1 MTESRFYR
9 FLQALNPKE
18 LKRFRKY
25 MESPFFVTHEKLFM
39 LFEIFERHLIS
50 NSKDPIEKE
59 NVWKELY
66 PDRPFDYD
74 FLRKLQHLLV
84 DLGYDF
90 LAQLAFDE
98 NLPQKSHSALQM
110 LSRKQMT
117 DFFEPAIRAG
127 MNHLKKEPN
136 RPGTYYYDLYSIEK
150 YHYVLENL
158 ESARVQKVNIQKLNL
173 YDIDG
178 HINTFYFA
186 EKLKY
191 YCLLLSWSK
200 MTNVN
205 LDVPFIEEVVKAI
218 HTRNYIEIPAIAIY
232 YQIYLTFIEPENEF
246 HFIKLKDLIKAHIH
260 LFPSNDAR
268 DIMNSAIN
276 YTIQKQNQGE
286 LKYSKDNFELWKEA
300 LDKEIVLTNGELSP
314 WAFKNIITLALRL
327 SEFKWVE
334 DFIEL
339 YGNKINIEYR
349 ENAIN
354 YNKAS
359 LYFYKRDY
367 NKVIPLLQQIQYD
380 EVNYGLG
387 SKSLL
392 LATFYELDEFESLS
406 SLYESFKHFID
417 RNKSISDHIKKS
429 YLQLIK
435 ITKKLT
441 QNRLDKAK
449 LISIKA
455 EIISTQVAS
464 KNWLLEKVDELLQ

>member
-59 NVWKELY
+59 NAWKELY

-218 HTRNYIEIPAIAIY
+218 HTRNYLEIPAIAIY
-232 YQIYLTFIEPENEF
+232 YQIYLTFIEPEDES
-246 HFIKLKDLIKAHIH
+246 HFEKLKMLIKKHIH
-260 LFPSNDAR
+260 LFPEGDAR

-276 YTIQKQNQGE
+276 YTIQKQNQGQ
-286 LKYSKDNFELWKEA
+286 LRYSKDNFELWNQA
-300 LDKEIVLTNGELSP
+300 LDNEIVFTNGELSP
-314 WAFKNIITLALRL
+314 WAFKNIVTLGLRL
-327 SEFKWVE
+327 NEYDWVE
-334 DFIEL
+334 EFIER
-339 YGNKINIEYR
+339 YGQKINKEYQD
-349 ENAIN
+349 NAIT

-359 LYFYKRDY
+359 LYFYRKEYD
-367 NKVIPLLQQIQYD
+367 KAIPLLQRVQFD

-387 SKSLL
+387 AKSLL
-392 LATFYELDEFESLS
+392 LATFYELNEFDALNSF
-406 SLYESFKHFID
+406 YDSFKIFIQ
-417 RNKSISDHIKKS
+417 RNKSITEERKKS
-429 YLQLIK
+429 YLQLIRL
-435 ITKKLT
+435 TRKLT
-441 QNRLDKAK
+441 ELQNDDNK
-449 LISIKA
+449 LSKLKT
-455 EIISTQVAS
+455 EIQMSQAMS
-464 KNWLLEKVDELLQ
+464 KKWLLEKVDELLQ

>member
-218 HTRNYIEIPAIAIY
+218 HTRNYLEIPAIAIY
-232 YQIYLTFIEPENEF
+232 YQIYLTFIEPEDES
-246 HFIKLKDLIKAHIH
+246 HFEKLKVLIKKHIH
-260 LFPSNDAR
+260 LFPEGDAR

-276 YTIQKQNQGE
+276 YTIQKHNSGNFSFYYE
-286 LKYSKDNFELWKEA
+286 NFELYKEA
-300 LDKEIVLTNGELSP
+300 IDKEIILINGELSP
-314 WAFKNIITLALRL
+314 WAFKNIVTLGLRL
-327 SEFKWVE
+327 NEYDWVE
-334 DFIEL
+334 EFIER
-339 YGNKINIEYR
+339 YGQKINKEYQD
-349 ENAIN
+349 NAIT

-359 LYFYKRDY
+359 LYFYRKEYD
-367 NKVIPLLQQIQYD
+367 KAIPLLQRVQFD

-387 SKSLL
+387 AKSLL
-392 LATFYELDEFESLS
+392 LATFYELNEFDALNSF
-406 SLYESFKHFID
+406 YDSFKIFIQ
-417 RNKSISDHIKKS
+417 RNKSITEERKKS
-429 YLQLIK
+429 YLQLIRL
-435 ITKKLT
+435 TRKLT
-441 QNRLDKAK
+441 ELQNDDNK
-449 LISIKA
+449 LSKLKT
-455 EIISTQVAS
+455 EIQMSQAMS
-464 KNWLLEKVDELLQ
+464 KKWLLEKVDELLQ

>member
-218 HTRNYIEIPAIAIY
+218 HTRNYLEIPAIAIY
-232 YQIYLTFIEPENEF
+232 YQIYLTFIEPEDES
-246 HFIKLKDLIKAHIH
+246 HFEKLKMLIKKHIH
-260 LFPSNDAR
+260 LFPEGDAR

-276 YTIQKQNQGE
+276 YTIQKQNQGQ
-286 LKYSKDNFELWKEA
+286 LRYSKDNFELWNQA
-300 LDKEIVLTNGELSP
+300 LDNEIVFTNGELSP
-314 WAFKNIITLALRL
+314 WAFKNIVTLGLRL
-327 SEFKWVE
+327 NEYDWVE
-334 DFIEL
+334 EFIER
-339 YGNKINIEYR
+339 YGQKINKEYQD
-349 ENAIN
+349 NAIT

-359 LYFYKRDY
+359 LYFYRKEYD
-367 NKVIPLLQQIQYD
+367 KAIPLLQRVQFD

-387 SKSLL
+387 AKSLL
-392 LATFYELDEFESLS
+392 LATFYELNEFDALNSF
-406 SLYESFKHFID
+406 YDSFKIFIQ
-417 RNKSISDHIKKS
+417 RNKSITEERKKS
-429 YLQLIK
+429 YLQLIRL
-435 ITKKLT
+435 TRKLT
-441 QNRLDKAK
+441 ELQNDDNK
-449 LISIKA
+449 LSKLKT
-455 EIISTQVAS
+455 EIQMSQAMS
-464 KNWLLEKVDELLQ
+464 KKWLLEKVDELLQ